1 MMTRLSRIVV
11 ILRDIEQGL
20 RFYRDGLGLRVEGQ
34 SKTFARLSTENGPA
48 LELNAAD
55 W

>member
-1 MMTRLSRIVV
+1 MMTQLSRIVV
-11 ILRDIEQGL
+11 ILRDIEHGL

-34 SKTFARLSTENGPA
+34 SKTFAKLSNGPA
-48 LELNAAD
+48 LELSAAD